1 MYNKR
6 PAYVSPAFFRYKE
19 KIMKYYEFKIYCS
32 SDGAE
37 KASDVLTE
45 AGYLTFEVDDT
56 QTAKDILSAKKTY
69 EWDYFDESLLE
80 EHEATVTLYFP
91 YEDSAKEDMERIARL
106 MEELHKNDPDGKYG
120 RLLTRS
126 RTADDSEW
134 KDEWKKY
141 FKPSKVTED
150 IVIKPSWEDYEAAPG
165 EKIIEIDPGMAFGT
179 GTHATTRMCIKL
191 IEEYLHKDDSF
202 LDIGCG
208 SGILSIAAG
217 LTGCR
222 RISGFDIDPDAV
234 EAAREN
240 AAKNHMEDFIKIFQ
254 GDVTQGTDI
263 KADVAAGNLMA
274 EIIMS
279 IAGSIPG
286 IWNDGGI
293 FIASGIITEKRDA
306 VLDSLKDAGLDILK
320 VTEEEGWCA
329 VAAEKKA

>member
-1 MYNKR
+1 
-6 PAYVSPAFFRYKE
+6 
-19 KIMKYYEFKIYCS
+19 MKYYEYKIFCS

-37 KASDVLTE
+37 KVSEVLTDT
-45 AGYLTFEVDDT
+45 GYLTFEVDDT
-56 QTAKDILSAKKTY
+56 QTAKDMLSAKKTY
-69 EWDYFDESLLE
+69 EWDYFDESLLD
-80 EHEATVTLYFP
+80 EHEASVTLYFP
-91 YEDSAKEDMERIARL
+91 YEESSEKEMKRIS
-106 MEELHKNDPDGKYG
+106 ELIRQLREYDAEGKYG
-120 RLLTRS
+120 RLAAVS
-126 RTADDSEW
+126 RTADDAEW

-141 FKPSKVTED
+141 FKPSKVTDD

-191 IEEYLHKDDSF
+191 IEKYLHNDDAF

-222 RISGFDIDPDAV
+222 NINGFDIDPDAV

-240 AAKNHMEDFIKIFQ
+240 AAKNHMESFIKIFQ
-254 GDVTQGTDI
+254 GDVTKGTDI

-279 IAGSIPG
+279 IADSIPD
-286 IWNDGGI
+286 ILNENGI
-293 FIASGIITEKRDA
+293 FIASGIIVEKRGV
-306 VLDSLKDAGLDILK
+306 VLDSLKNAGLEILEIL
-320 VTEEEGWCA
+320 EEEGWCA